1 MQKKA
6 YRKSSKLISLLL
18 TAILVCCILPINVF
32 AEDETVSLSAQAP
45 AKELNNIE
53 EYNSE
58 VPLLTEDNFT
68 SSEKNVQAI
77 ADDEETS
84 TDEEVTDE
92 MAGSEE
98 APPVIQA
105 DIAKAFASSRSAT
118 VKVVFDLEDGTYNRF
133 YEATVPVGGEITDK
147 PADPTRAGYLFKGW
161 YSYLDENY
169 EPIMWDFEHDVVEEN
184 MVLWASWEETR
195 SVFYD
200 LNDGMS
206 TEYHESVVP
215 VGGKITD
222 RPADPTR
229 PGYLFKGWYSHSDA
243 NYEPVL
249 WDFENNTVDT
259 TMSLWASWEETR
271 SVFYDLNDGMS
282 TEYHESV
289 VPVGGKI
296 TDRPADPIRPGY
308 LFKGWHSHL
317 DANYEPVLW
326 DFENNT
332 VDTTMSLWASWE
344 ETRSVF
350 YDLNDGMSTEY
361 HESVV
366 PVGGKITDRP
376 ADPIRPGYL
385 FKGWHS
391 HLDANYEP
399 VLWDFENNTVDTTM
413 SLWASWEETRSVF
426 YDLNDGM
433 STEYNESVVPIG
445 GKITDRPAD
454 PTRPGYLFKGWYSYL
469 DENYEPVLWDFDN
482 NTVAANMSL
491 WASWKEESDGSN
503 NSGGN
508 SGEGNSSS
516 GGNNTEGNNSG
527 SGNNTEGNNSNSGN
541 SSGGGNSKGDGGRNE
556 TTTAGKSD
564 KKGDAYGSSESVDID
579 EREVPKSSDT
589 SNNSENLYIV
599 KQEVP
604 KDGMANLPKTGE
616 DCTSQ
621 ILHAAL
627 TLISLFVIFACLIYR
642 KKTI

>member
-1 MQKKA
+1 
-6 YRKSSKLISLLL
+6 
-18 TAILVCCILPINVF
+18 
-32 AEDETVSLSAQAP
+32 
-45 AKELNNIE
+45 
-53 EYNSE
+53 
-58 VPLLTEDNFT
+58 
-68 SSEKNVQAI
+68 
-77 ADDEETS
+77 
-84 TDEEVTDE
+84 
-92 MAGSEE
+92 
-98 APPVIQA
+98 
-105 DIAKAFASSRSAT
+105 
-118 VKVVFDLEDGTYNRF
+118 
-133 YEATVPVGGEITDK
+133 
-147 PADPTRAGYLFKGW
+147 
-161 YSYLDENY
+161 
-169 EPIMWDFEHDVVEEN
+169 
-184 MVLWASWEETR
+184 
-195 SVFYD
+195 D

-222 RPADPTR
+222 RPADPIR
-229 PGYLFKGWYSHSDA
+229 PGYLFKGWHSHLDE

-289 VPVGGKI
+289 VPVG
-296 TDRPADPIRPGY
+296 
-308 LFKGWHSHL
+308 
-317 DANYEPVLW
+317 E
-326 DFENNT
+326 
-332 VDTTMSLWASWE
+332 
-344 ETRSVF
+344 
-350 YDLNDGMSTEY
+350 
-361 HESVV
+361 
-366 PVGGKITDRP
+366 
-376 ADPIRPGYL
+376 
-385 FKGWHS
+385 
-391 HLDANYEP
+391 
-399 VLWDFENNTVDTTM
+399 
-413 SLWASWEETRSVF
+413 
-426 YDLNDGM
+426 
-433 STEYNESVVPIG
+433 
-445 GKITDRPAD
+445 KITDRPAD
-454 PTRPGYLFKGWYSYL
+454 PTRTGYLFKGWYSYL

-616 DCTSQ
+616 DCTFQ

>member
-77 ADDEETS
+77 ADGEETS
-84 TDEEVTDE
+84 TDVEVTDE

-105 DIAKAFASSRSAT
+105 DIAKAFASSRSAA
-118 VKVVFDLEDGTYNRF
+118 VKVVFDLEDGTYNKF

-222 RPADPTR
+222 RPADPIR
-229 PGYLFKGWYSHSDA
+229 PGYLFKGWHSHLDE

-282 TEYHESV
+282 TEYHE
-289 VPVGGKI
+289 
-296 TDRPADPIRPGY
+296 
-308 LFKGWHSHL
+308 
-317 DANYEPVLW
+317 
-326 DFENNT
+326 
-332 VDTTMSLWASWE
+332 
-344 ETRSVF
+344 
-350 YDLNDGMSTEY
+350 
-361 HESVV
+361 
-366 PVGGKITDRP
+366 
-376 ADPIRPGYL
+376 
-385 FKGWHS
+385 
-391 HLDANYEP
+391 
-399 VLWDFENNTVDTTM
+399 
-413 SLWASWEETRSVF
+413 
-426 YDLNDGM
+426 
-433 STEYNESVVPIG
+433 
-445 GKITDRPAD
+445 
-454 PTRPGYLFKGWYSYL
+454 
-469 DENYEPVLWDFDN
+469 
-482 NTVAANMSL
+482 
-491 WASWKEESDGSN
+491 
-503 NSGGN
+503 
-508 SGEGNSSS
+508 
-516 GGNNTEGNNSG
+516 
-527 SGNNTEGNNSNSGN
+527 
-541 SSGGGNSKGDGGRNE
+541 
-556 TTTAGKSD
+556 
-564 KKGDAYGSSESVDID
+564 
-579 EREVPKSSDT
+579 
-589 SNNSENLYIV
+589 
-599 KQEVP
+599 
-604 KDGMANLPKTGE
+604 
-616 DCTSQ
+616 
-621 ILHAAL
+621 
-627 TLISLFVIFACLIYR
+627 
-642 KKTI
+642 